1 MKLKN
6 DLFTNYLLCRM
17 PFDICNGKYRYSGPS
32 GSRYTVYIFRTST
45 YKLFSA
51 LVDISGFNMRLLR
64 SSKSKR
70 CKLYLDRK
78 IYIKLYQKFYMYQC
92 LNKIEEDS

>member
-1 MKLKN
+1 
-6 DLFTNYLLCRM
+6 M

-51 LVDISGFNMRLLR
+51 LVDISGFNIRLLR
-64 SSKSKR
+64 SSKSKS
-70 CKLYLDRK
+70 CKLFKK
-78 IYIKLYQKFYMYQC
+78 IYIKLYQNYIKNFMC
-92 LNKIEEDS
+92 TNV